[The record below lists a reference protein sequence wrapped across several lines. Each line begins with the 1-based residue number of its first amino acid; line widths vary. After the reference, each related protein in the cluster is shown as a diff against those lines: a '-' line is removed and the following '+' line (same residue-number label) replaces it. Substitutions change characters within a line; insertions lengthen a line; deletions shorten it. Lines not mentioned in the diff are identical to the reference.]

1 MKTKKELYPD
11 TIALLQ
17 YEYSDL
23 TSKMFRLKN
32 VDDVRG
38 HHFSA
43 VVWLKKPSKKVRDQ
57 ILSQIAPWNDPKEH
71 NAF

>member
-1 MKTKKELYPD
+1 MKKELYPD

-17 YEYSDL
+17 YEYGEL

-32 VDDVRG
+32 PDDVRG

-43 VVWLKKPSKKVRDQ
+43 VIWLKKPSEKVRAQ
-57 ILSQIAPWNDPKEH
+57 ILSQIPPWCDPKEH
-71 NAF
+71 NA